1 MYCKNCGRQLDDN
14 MNFCVY
20 CGCNLS
26 ENAGKTVMY
35 TVIQVKLLEMQ
46 VMNMITHTVMQI
58 KMYRLRN
65 RIKIFLYLG
74 IKLKVVLL

>member
-26 ENAGKTVMY
+26 ENAGKPVMY

-46 VMNMITHTVMQI
+46 VMYMITHTVMQI

>member
-26 ENAGKTVMY
+26 ENAGKKYPENVR
-35 TVIQVKLLEMQ
+35 KLSG
-46 VMNMITHTVMQI
+46 TD
-58 KMYRLRN
+58 K
-65 RIKIFLYLG
+65 
-74 IKLKVVLL
+74 